1 MVEACAACSPRCFC
15 PGAKLTSVFELVL
28 KALLA
33 YLLGSVMGAMIAGRF
48 RGVDIRLQGS
58 GNAGGTN
65 ALRTQGWGFAA
76 LVVLVDVG
84 KGALAAGVVP
94 GLVLPGVITA
104 GQQDWVAATCA
115 MTVVAGHVWPVY
127 HQFRGGKGAATF
139 IGALLVLEPVL
150 ILPLLGIWLIAV
162 MLWGMVGLGTI
173 LAAVGLPLAAWLW
186 LPEPSLPL
194 MAFLLV
200 MALFIPYT
208 HRSNFRRMLNGT
220 ENRVRRLWLLRPRDQ
235 SPP

>member
-1 MVEACAACSPRCFC
+1 MEACAACSPRCSC
-15 PGAKLTSVFELVL
+15 PGKLAVVLELLL
-28 KALLA
+28 KSGLA
-33 YLLGSVMGAMIAGRF
+33 YLLGSVMGAMIAGRL

-76 LVVLVDVG
+76 LVVVVDVG
-84 KGALAAGVVP
+84 KGALAVGVVP
-94 GLVLPGVITA
+94 GLALPGVVPA
-104 GQQDWVAATCA
+104 GHQGWVAAACA
-115 MTVVAGHVWPVY
+115 MAVVAGHVWPVY
-127 HQFRGGKGAATF
+127 HQFRGGKGAATV
-139 IGALLVLEPVL
+139 IGALLVLQPVL
-150 ILPLLGIWLIAV
+150 ILPLLAIWLVAV

-186 LPEPSLPL
+186 LPEPSPPL
-194 MAFLLV
+194 MAFLIT

-208 HRSNFRRMLNGT
+208 HRSNLRRMLEGT

>member
-1 MVEACAACSPRCFC
+1 M
-15 PGAKLTSVFELVL
+15 LELLL
-28 KALLA
+28 KSGLA
-33 YLLGSVMGAMIAGRF
+33 YLLGSVMGAMIAGRL

-76 LVVLVDVG
+76 LVVVVDVG
-84 KGALAAGVVP
+84 KGALAVGVVP
-94 GLVLPGVITA
+94 GLALPGVVPA
-104 GQQDWVAATCA
+104 GHQGWIAAACA
-115 MTVVAGHVWPVY
+115 MAVVAGHVWPVY
-127 HQFRGGKGAATF
+127 HQFRGGKGAATV
-139 IGALLVLEPVL
+139 IGALLVLQPVL
-150 ILPLLGIWLIAV
+150 ILPLLAIWLVAV

-173 LAAVGLPLAAWLW
+173 LAALGLPLAAWMW
-186 LPEPSLPL
+186 LPKPSPPL
-194 MAFLLV
+194 MAFLIT

-208 HRSNFRRMLNGT
+208 HRSNLRRMLEGT

>member
-1 MVEACAACSPRCFC
+1 M
-15 PGAKLTSVFELVL
+15 LELLL
-28 KALLA
+28 KSGLA
-33 YLLGSVMGAMIAGRF
+33 YLLGSVMGAMIAGRL

-76 LVVLVDVG
+76 LVVVVDVG
-84 KGALAAGVVP
+84 KGALAVGVVP
-94 GLVLPGVITA
+94 GLALPGVVPA
-104 GQQDWVAATCA
+104 GHQGWVAAACA
-115 MTVVAGHVWPVY
+115 MAVVAGHVWPVY
-127 HQFRGGKGAATF
+127 HQFRGGKGAATV
-139 IGALLVLEPVL
+139 IGALLVLQPVL
-150 ILPLLGIWLIAV
+150 ILPLLAIWLVAV

-173 LAAVGLPLAAWLW
+173 LAALGLPLAAWLW
-186 LPEPSLPL
+186 LPKPSPPL
-194 MAFLLV
+194 MAFLIT

-208 HRSNFRRMLNGT
+208 HRSNLRRMLEGT